1 MMENHWKVS
10 LEVDGLKS
18 RIGEEIDNILNP
30 DEIFRFIRAIR
41 RLQRIVNAKILQQD
55 EVENHDSGGSTIS
68 LQI

>member
-18 RIGEEIDNILNP
+18 RTGEEIDNILNP